1 MDQTILF
8 VFPRH
13 SDFGRLATAG
23 DVRTV
28 VSDPANI
35 QRLLEATPND
45 LSRELGFVA
54 QRILTDA
61 AFAVRYESLL
71 MALTGDRSFDAW
83 ALLRPTLEPV
93 ERERLRLLYHH
104 NVFDLYVLL
113 QDVLCPDSAD
123 LMNAASEEAHS

>member
-13 SDFGRLATAG
+13 SDFGRLTTAD
-23 DVRTV
+23 DVRTAA
-28 VSDPANI
+28 SDLANI
-35 QRLLEATPND
+35 QRLLEAGPDD

-71 MALTGDRSFDAW
+71 MALTDDHAFDAW
-83 ALLRPTLEPV
+83 ALLHPALEPV

-123 LMNAASEEAHS
+123 LMNARSEETHS